1 MSDIS
6 STDLVQQVINECG
19 GDSQAEHPD
28 LPRDFWKHLV
38 SSGETRLGYWEM
50 ATVEQYPDVKDDK
63 LHTSHVLNVIE
74 DNGQSI
80 WEVYPGSPP
89 CDWIE
94 DVENGETLLGYW
106 EYVVESVT
114 GSLRMLRAERAAG
127 RA

>member
-1 MSDIS
+1 M
-6 STDLVQQVINECG
+6 
-19 GDSQAEHPD
+19 
-28 LPRDFWKHLV
+28 
-38 SSGETRLGYWEM
+38 
-50 ATVEQYPDVKDDK
+50 
-63 LHTSHVLNVIE
+63 NVIE

-80 WEVYPGSPP
+80 WEVYPGIPP